1 MNLNELFL
9 KEGPQTVSFCWGRF
23 QPPHRAHGELF
34 NKLKE
39 VGTYD
44 YWICASQSTGPKDP
58 LDYATKMKFIRL
70 QHPKLAQHVLED
82 TSIKQVFD
90 AVTAIYNK
98 YDPKTA
104 ESLTLVFVGDKTRV
118 GQFVPSFQ
126 KYNGVQGK
134 HGYYKFGMITG
145 ATTSRDVDSD
155 ADAGITDPNQDMSQI
170 NPDNISG
177 SLVRNL
183 AATNQFEKFA
193 TTVSKTGT
201 ESWVKDLYAAL
212 GGGAPKQSVAE
223 GSLEEIDRRGFLK
236 GMGAAAVAG
245 AAGGATKA
253 NAQQVSQWV
262 KYATDLATKSMGRI
276 SRQTGYDLRNWL
288 VVNVSNWVTDYCTKT
303 NSYNAKEVIDYCNQ
317 QGLEASGLDKE
328 HALVT
333 AFLTNMKDRYQDFL
347 SAYRAAISDKIQE
360 FNQVVQSQ
368 KQEKSAMGELSKE
381 EFSILADAL
390 LLYAVSKEDNHPVHP
405 QVSALLG
412 KFIKARNNKDYVNSI
427 YGKVNQSLA
436 QTRPNAQLYADEK
449 AKFYKAANNTLAN
462 MNKIIADAEP
472 EFKESVNQGVAEGYQ
487 LDEGAIE
494 TITALVKKIP
504 GIGKYYQMAQQYK
517 PQLIEI
523 LKTSKSGKEVKQK
536 MEQLAAGQSATVAES
551 GMTKQLGGLAV
562 GGGSILS
569 TMWMNAMGLIDG
581 VLAHAAAGEVGGAV
595 ASGSILGLIP
605 VTLMLFAA
613 MLLFKGSKQGSD
625 EKAQTFQTQRSQ
637 QGMAEG
643 TSIESTLRAVIND
656 IGEPVTNVY
665 DTMKFQAKKYM
676 ENHGELDRGFRMVAA
691 GIGGRWVQ
699 SMYVGRLQ
707 NELYDLCKYN
717 TRRTVELQQFLRGI
731 ETDGELE
738 MKRSFG
744 SISNELPRIL
754 AKLGQH
760 LDAPQLTKNAN
771 RWMQNKA
778 AYEEYIANLELE
790 DDYDEPAVAKSPK
803 NPAIGQQ
810 RSQIEDIVNDVL
822 SKLPKKIAGDIRN
835 AIARSPN
842 KLQAL
847 QAELQKHGQKSVAEA
862 TFKKSP
868 YGRTAASQQRAREL
882 LNPPKPPEPKKDE
895 KKEGVAVEPDPTG
908 YQKDLLTTPKN
919 SLVIDTPGDL
929 DWYKLGQHYPSLGTD
944 DPHEYGQSDSDMM
957 IVPFSRQELDV
968 LKQRLDRLKMRY
980 KEIGGGREQP
990 EIHDRVEENNLQEH
1004 KKGVKAMKYTVKARN
1019 PVAKNAMSTIGG
1031 GGAGAHNDKKKASK
1045 QGDHK
1050 HKKQLVDL
1058 GESWNIEMSKV
1069 VSKLWK

>member
-155 ADAGITDPNQDMSQI
+155 ADAGISDPNQDMSQI

-201 ESWVKDLYAAL
+201 EPWVKDLYAAL
-212 GGGAPKQSVAE
+212 GGGAPE
-223 GSLEEIDRRGFLK
+223 
-236 GMGAAAVAG
+236 
-245 AAGGATKA
+245 
-253 NAQQVSQWV
+253 
-262 KYATDLATKSMGRI
+262 
-276 SRQTGYDLRNWL
+276 
-288 VVNVSNWVTDYCTKT
+288 
-303 NSYNAKEVIDYCNQ
+303 
-317 QGLEASGLDKE
+317 QG
-328 HALVT
+328 
-333 AFLTNMKDRYQDFL
+333 
-347 SAYRAAISDKIQE
+347 
-360 FNQVVQSQ
+360 
-368 KQEKSAMGELSKE
+368 
-381 EFSILADAL
+381 
-390 LLYAVSKEDNHPVHP
+390 
-405 QVSALLG
+405 
-412 KFIKARNNKDYVNSI
+412 
-427 YGKVNQSLA
+427 
-436 QTRPNAQLYADEK
+436 
-449 AKFYKAANNTLAN
+449 
-462 MNKIIADAEP
+462 
-472 EFKESVNQGVAEGYQ
+472 
-487 LDEGAIE
+487 
-494 TITALVKKIP
+494 
-504 GIGKYYQMAQQYK
+504 
-517 PQLIEI
+517 
-523 LKTSKSGKEVKQK
+523 
-536 MEQLAAGQSATVAES
+536 
-551 GMTKQLGGLAV
+551 
-562 GGGSILS
+562 
-569 TMWMNAMGLIDG
+569 
-581 VLAHAAAGEVGGAV
+581 
-595 ASGSILGLIP
+595 
-605 VTLMLFAA
+605 
-613 MLLFKGSKQGSD
+613 
-625 EKAQTFQTQRSQ
+625 
-637 QGMAEG
+637 
-643 TSIESTLRAVIND
+643 
-656 IGEPVTNVY
+656 
-665 DTMKFQAKKYM
+665 
-676 ENHGELDRGFRMVAA
+676 
-691 GIGGRWVQ
+691 
-699 SMYVGRLQ
+699 
-707 NELYDLCKYN
+707 
-717 TRRTVELQQFLRGI
+717 
-731 ETDGELE
+731 
-738 MKRSFG
+738 
-744 SISNELPRIL
+744 
-754 AKLGQH
+754 
-760 LDAPQLTKNAN
+760 
-771 RWMQNKA
+771 
-778 AYEEYIANLELE
+778 
-790 DDYDEPAVAKSPK
+790 
-803 NPAIGQQ
+803 
-810 RSQIEDIVNDVL
+810 
-822 SKLPKKIAGDIRN
+822 
-835 AIARSPN
+835 
-842 KLQAL
+842 
-847 QAELQKHGQKSVAEA
+847 VAEA

-882 LNPPKPPEPKKDE
+882 LNPPKPSEPKKDE

-1031 GGAGAHNDKKKASK
+1031 GGAGAHKDKKKASK